1 MDKILKKHVD
11 TMKNDYLKSKDKLKY
26 DGDLLNHFVAL
37 VLTNSN
43 KEFNYDKIRTIRKY
57 IKDKTSWFSTFRGNN
72 LYIISILLSLKND
85 WKDRFERILIWEDKL
100 KEEGFIES
108 PYLSV
113 GIWILTDYFE
123 DEELY
128 TVSLRMKQVFALIK
142 DRYSNVTSSDDY
154 IMCAIL
160 VSLGLDNRKNIDI
173 ADKCYDKITSEDII
187 SNNGAQTLSNI
198 ICTDPENYINNLD
211 KAIEI
216 CEIVRGSVGSVQ
228 PQYAGIIGIAS
239 ILVHDVNKFM
249 REVQTVETY
258 LSETHEYEFFMDKS
272 FRLMISMFM
281 VIISKKHFGDG
292 YLNSIIALTIN
303 YCLVSQQQAMIYNAN

>member
-43 KEFNYDKIRTIRKY
+43 KEFSYDKIRTIRKY

-72 LYIISILLSLKND
+72 LYIISILLSLKDD
-85 WKDRFERILIWEDKL
+85 WKDRFERILVWEDKL

-113 GIWILTDYFE
+113 GIWILTDYFKDE
-123 DEELY
+123 DLY
-128 TVSLRMKQVFALIK
+128 TVSFRMKEVFALIK
-142 DRYSNVTSSDDY
+142 DRYSNVTSADDY

-160 VSLGLDNRKNIDI
+160 VALGLDNRKNIDI
-173 ADKCYDKITSEDII
+173 ADKCYDKITSEDIM

-198 ICTDPENYINNLD
+198 ICTDPENYSNNLD

-216 CEIVRGSVGSVQ
+216 CEIVRSCVGSVQ
-228 PQYAGIIGIAS
+228 PQYAGIIGVAS
-239 ILVHDVNKFM
+239 ILVKDVNKFM

-281 VIISKKHFGDG
+281 VIISKKQFGDG